1 LIARIARTPLSAT
14 PGFGRKVARKR
25 YRIPCD
31 LFLDMLDMLVMLVM
45 LHMPV
50 VSQFRNMMHALLIA
64 DVNIAFVGPLGVSE
78 PL

>member
-1 LIARIARTPLSAT
+1 
-14 PGFGRKVARKR
+14 
-25 YRIPCD
+25 
-31 LFLDMLDMLVMLVM
+31 MLDMLVMLVM